1 MIVVDWR
8 TRPAADVAACYEI
21 ARAHWSAHYLWDTT
35 NSWNDVEVGRASGS
49 LPGFLACDDG
59 RAPAGWCFYLR
70 HRSSLQIGG
79 LTGESPV
86 VVGLLLDRI
95 LASQDAADAEHSIA
109 FVPAGAPFVLGVF
122 TARGFTVRKFQY
134 LICDLDSV
142 AACEEKGCRS
152 YHAGRLTAIAELL
165 ARAYPGA
172 DPSRPFAPEGSP
184 DEWLEYTARLV
195 ATTGC
200 GSLLP
205 WASVVAE
212 RHGPAEGLAGVV
224 LTTAIGPGIGHMAQV
239 AVDPA
244 THGQGIGNRLLRTAL
259 ARLRA
264 RGYRHA
270 TLLVAEDNRR
280 ALKWYARLGFEPRG
294 AFVSATALR

>member
-8 TRPAADVAACYEI
+8 TCPAADVAACY
-21 ARAHWSAHYLWDTT
+21 AVAHATWSADYLWDTT
-35 NSWNDVEVGRASGS
+35 NNWNEVEVGRASGA

-59 RAPAGWCFYLR
+59 PVPVGWGFYLR
-70 HRSSLQIGG
+70 DRSSLQIGG
-79 LTGESPV
+79 LTGQSSAV
-86 VVGLLLDRI
+86 LTMLLERI
-95 LASQDAADAEHSIA
+95 LDSREAVDADHTMA
-109 FVPAGAPFVLGVF
+109 FVPAGSPFLADVF
-122 TARGFTVRKFQY
+122 AARGFSVRRFQY
-134 LICDLDSV
+134 LIRRLADLDV
-142 AACEEKGCRS
+142 REESGCRS
-152 YHAGRLTAIAELL
+152 YHAGRLTAVAELF

-172 DPSRPFAPEGSP
+172 DPARPFAPGGAP
-184 DEWLEYTARLV
+184 DEWLEYTVRLV

-212 RHGPAEGLAGVV
+212 RDDPAEGLVGGI
-224 LTTAIGPGIGHMAQV
+224 LTTAIGPGIGHIAQV

-244 THGQGIGNRLLRTAL
+244 GHGQGHGRCLLRTAL

-264 RGYRHA
+264 RGYTHA

-280 ALKWYARLGFEPRG
+280 ALDWYARLGFEPSG
-294 AFVSATALR
+294 AFVSATAAS